1 MPGMC
6 KIVAFSS
13 HPRVP
18 IRRLDHQPESSGPG
32 VGSASQLFFLRTR
45 DLDRGLSM
53 ESVGIRE
60 VSMGGERK
68 RPACS
73 REQLG

>member
-18 IRRLDHQPESSGPG
+18 IRRLDHHPESSGPG
-32 VGSASQLFFLRTR
+32 VVVAQASFFFFAQG

-53 ESVGIRE
+53 ESVGIHE
-60 VSMGGERK
+60 VSMGGKRK

-73 REQLG
+73 

>member
-1 MPGMC
+1 MC

-32 VGSASQLFFLRTR
+32 VGSASQLVFSSHKGPRQ
-45 DLDRGLSM
+45 GLSM

-68 RPACS
+68 RLACS